1 MKRASKSRKNE
12 RAELVEV
19 RTGERLLCSDGVGE
33 GEASGEGG
41 KERRRI
47 GAAGIDR
54 CITSRQIYSLHNLTL
69 LKD

>member
-1 MKRASKSRKNE
+1 MKRASKSRENE

-19 RTGERLLCSDGVGE
+19 RTGERLLCSEGVGE

-47 GAAGIDR
+47 GTAGID
-54 CITSRQIYSLHNLTL
+54 
-69 LKD
+69 